1 MKKFSIFLA
10 EGKETRTDQFYTD
23 VNGVNWPI
31 YCKRIAIPALANAA
45 AQDIAHGVATI
56 KLNGHFNVQ
65 SLQISNAGNTAR
77 ATLQDA
83 RITNIVLK
91 DATSITIT
99 NTADLTLY
107 VNGSIVI
114 EFCKT
119 TDN

>member
-10 EGKETRTDQFYTD
+10 EGKESRTSEYYTD
-23 VNGVNWPI
+23 LAGKNWPI
-31 YCKRIAIPALANAA
+31 YVKRIPIPALANAG
-45 AQDIAHGVATI
+45 AQDIPHVVPTI

-65 SLQISNAGNTAR
+65 SLQVSNAGNTAR

-91 DATSITIT
+91 DATAITIT
-99 NTADLTLY
+99 NTADLTTY

-114 EFCKT
+114 EYCKT
-119 TDN
+119 TD